1 MIHED
6 ESGAWI
12 LIDKIWYIIN
22 EFGDIAEAIT
32 IH

>member
-12 LIDKIWYIIN
+12 LMDGIWYVIT
-22 EFGDIAEAIT
+22 EHGDIAEAIT